1 VAKSNPNDLPAMAT
15 KAGKAAKAKHE
26 IRKARAAAHA
36 AARDLRRAVVSG
48 VGALA
53 SIAVGSAF
61 GDIHGHGL
69 RPRLM
74 ALGAAGVFL
83 LLAQFSIRYA
93 ANGLAKVVGATG
105 GRAAGV
111 ALRLVTLVVGYL
123 FMALILLGMLDV
135 PVGHLLL
142 GGAVTGV
149 IVGIAAQQSLSNVVA
164 GMVLLMTRVFRVGD
178 RVRMRSGPLGG
189 EINGVITGMGLS
201 YVVVE
206 TEDGR
211 LHVPNSAV
219 LSAAVGPNLAA
230 KREPSPAEQHHAS
243 TAHMPDR
250 GVSGDRPAETPASLK
265 NP

>member
-1 VAKSNPNDLPAMAT
+1 VAKPNQTDVAAV
-15 KAGKAAKAKHE
+15 AAKAAKAKHE

-48 VGALA
+48 IGALA

-74 ALGAAGVFL
+74 ALGAAAVFL

-123 FMALILLGMLDV
+123 FIALILLGMLDV

-149 IVGIAAQQSLSNVVA
+149 IVGIAAQQSLGNVFA

-206 TEDGR
+206 AEDGR

-219 LSAAVGPNLAA
+219 LSAAVGPQLAP
-230 KREPSPAEQHHAS
+230 KREPSAAEQHHAG
-243 TAHMPDR
+243 TAPHP
-250 GVSGDRPAETPASLK
+250 
-265 NP
+265 

>member
-1 VAKSNPNDLPAMAT
+1 VAKSNPTDVPAMA
-15 KAGKAAKAKHE
+15 AKAAKAKHE

-36 AARDLRRAVVSG
+36 AARDLRRAVASG
-48 VGALA
+48 IGALA

-74 ALGAAGVFL
+74 ALGAAAVFL

-93 ANGLAKVVGATG
+93 ANGLGKVVAATG
-105 GRAAGV
+105 GKAAGV

-123 FMALILLGMLDV
+123 FIALILLGMLDV

-149 IVGIAAQQSLSNVVA
+149 IVGIAAQQSLGNVVA

-219 LSAAVGPNLAA
+219 LSAAVGPQLAP
-230 KREPSPAEQHHAS
+230 KREPTPAEQHHAS
-243 TAHMPDR
+243 TTQ
-250 GVSGDRPAETPASLK
+250 TPASLK